1 MATINFLYR
10 SKRDNAPLTLR
21 LLFRNNDNDFV
32 LDCRT
37 KIDVDKSYWLIHSI
51 NTRDAEIRAKQ
62 NQLNQSLHELEKHVL
77 GALNEVSLI
86 DVDKHWLKDVVFTF
100 YNPVPGK
107 DERVVYWI
115 QRIVDEG
122 ATRENSKGGIGLSN
136 GRIASWKRLKSL
148 FIEFSKSRQYKV
160 SQLNVSKFKEFKV
173 WLINEKEYSSTYAT
187 KKLSDLKTA
196 LREAKSE
203 GVETSTDFDKLP
215 TKQSSAY
222 DDDMDVITLTESEI
236 KAIESINLQNDALSN
251 ARKWLILACYT
262 GQRGETLTRRL
273 NMDSFYHR
281 GKDLIIRV
289 IQRKG
294 NKPVQIPV
302 LPKVKE
308 IYENG
313 LPYPVSTQKL
323 NEHFK
328 ILGQKAGLTI
338 EVMGRLEE
346 KQKNKTRRGVKKL
359 RPKWQYLSTHIGRRT
374 FATLHYGSIPTP
386 IIMAVTGH
394 KKESTFLG
402 YINKSDDSHINTFLD
417 YYQIKEQKE
426 LKEPQM
432 SVVPK
437 TAN

>member
-21 LLFRNNDNDFV
+21 LLFRNNNNDYVF
-32 LDCRT
+32 DCKT
-37 KIDVDKSYWLIHSI
+37 KVDVDKSYWSLHST
-51 NTRDAEIRAKQ
+51 NTRDAQIRVKQ
-62 NQLNQSLHELEKHVL
+62 NGLNQTLHLLEKHVL
-77 GALNEVSLI
+77 SSLNEVSFS
-86 DVDKHWLKDVVFTF
+86 DVDKDWLKAIVENF

-115 QRIVDEG
+115 QRIVDES
-122 ATRENSKGGIGLSN
+122 ATRENSKGGLGLSN
-136 GRIASWKRLKSL
+136 GRIASWKRLKIL
-148 FIEFSKSRQYKV
+148 LVEFSNLKQYKV
-160 SQLNVSKFKEFKV
+160 SQLDVSKFKEFKV
-173 WLINEKEYSSTYAT
+173 WLINQKEYSSTYAT

-222 DDDMDVITLTESEI
+222 DHDMDVITLTESDL
-236 KAIESINLQNDALSN
+236 KAIESIDLQNDALIN

-273 NMDSFYHR
+273 NADSFQHR

-328 ILGQKAGLTI
+328 VLGQKAELTV

-374 FATLHYGSIPTP
+374 FATLHYGVIPTP

-426 LKEPQM
+426 RKEPQL